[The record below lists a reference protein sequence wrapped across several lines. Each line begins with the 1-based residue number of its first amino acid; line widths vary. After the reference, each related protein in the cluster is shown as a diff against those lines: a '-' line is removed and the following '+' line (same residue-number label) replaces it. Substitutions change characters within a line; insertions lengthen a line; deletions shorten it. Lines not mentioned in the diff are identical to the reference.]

1 MAQSKF
7 GNFVKAVVD
16 VEKGMM
22 VVDAELHADGEAYLL
37 EKGSQSK
44 ALWGINIYPGLKN
57 EEWIEYDSMVN
68 LKPAQGNRTRGIDD
82 PEIRE
87 KIIKIVSGLVKQ

>member
-1 MAQSKF
+1 LAQSKF

-22 VVDAELHADGEAYLL
+22 VVDAELHADEEAYLL